1 MSERVLIMAGG
12 TGGHVFPA
20 LAVARAL
27 RARGIAVD
35 WLGSRGGMEERVV
48 QADGIAF
55 HGLRIRGLRGKGA
68 AAWLLVPLRLMVAVG
83 EALTVMIRL
92 QPRVVLG
99 MGGFAAGPGGVA
111 AWLLHRS
118 KMEKTDALD
127 LGVSREIL
135 ARLVGISRESLSRE
149 LSRLAANGLISVE
162 RRRVLLL
169 DRAGLQ
175 KLADS

>member
-111 AWLLHRS
+111 AWLLR
-118 KMEKTDALD
+118 
-127 LGVSREIL
+127 RP
-135 ARLVGISRESLSRE
+135 LVIHEQN
-149 LSRLAANGLISVE
+149 A
-162 RRRVLLL
+162 
-169 DRAGLQ
+169 RAGMAN
-175 KLADS
+175 KLGARYADFVGTVYESTGLKVGKQ